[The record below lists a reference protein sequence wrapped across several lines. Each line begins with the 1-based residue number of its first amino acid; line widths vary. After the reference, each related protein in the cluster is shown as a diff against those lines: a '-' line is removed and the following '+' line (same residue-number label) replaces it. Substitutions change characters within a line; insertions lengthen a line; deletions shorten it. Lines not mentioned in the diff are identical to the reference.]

1 MGNTEKGLLRN
12 AARGLLPDSIL
23 FRKKSPYPKTYHPV
37 YEQLLKDEFLRI
49 LNSTSEPVLE
59 FLDKQRCYDF
69 LNTPMSYGK
78 PWFGQLMAGPQLLA
92 YYIQMNQWLK
102 AYSIPVDI

>member
-12 AARGLLPDSIL
+12 ASRGLLPDDIL

-37 YEQLLKDEFLRI
+37 YEQMLKNEFLRI
-49 LNSTSEPVLE
+49 LKSPAEPVLN
-59 FLDKQRCYDF
+59 FLDIERCYHF

-92 YYIQMNQWLK
+92 YYIQINEWLK
-102 AYSIPVDI
+102 EYSIVIDI